1 MSQRPDSRLELQ
13 LERIEAE
20 LRRLG
25 LLKGPVQ
32 PAVAVSS
39 AFGMAEMPFEHW
51 LVKVFLPR
59 AYEAAGANSW
69 PARSQ
74 VGIAAIRNFDG
85 RDDYNALITLLC
97 EFDRAVEAYS
107 GCADV

>member
-1 MSQRPDSRLELQ
+1 MPNRNPQEHLEK
-13 LERIEAE
+13 IEAE

-25 LLKGPVQ
+25 LLTDPIQ
-32 PAVAVSS
+32 PTESVSS

-59 AYEAAGANSW
+59 AYQAADTKQW
-69 PARSQ
+69 PAKSQ

-85 RDDYNALITLLC
+85 QDEYANLVALLC
-97 EFDRAVEAYS
+97 EFDQIVETYS
-107 GCADV
+107 LQAHT

>member
-1 MSQRPDSRLELQ
+1 MTTRTPRDQ
-13 LERIEAE
+13 LKEIEAE

-25 LLKGPVQ
+25 LHVDPSQ
-32 PAVAVSS
+32 PAESVSS

-59 AYEAAGANSW
+59 AYEVLDTNAW
-69 PARSQ
+69 PSKSQ

-85 RDDYNALITLLC
+85 KDEFSVLVTLLC
-97 EFDRAVEAYS
+97 EFDRIAEAS
-107 GCADV
+107 SRQAHA

>member
-1 MSQRPDSRLELQ
+1 MIARNPREHLEK
-13 LERIEAE
+13 IEAE
-20 LRRLG
+20 LRRLD
-25 LLKGPVQ
+25 LLAGAIQ
-32 PAVAVSS
+32 PAAIVSS

-59 AYEAAGANSW
+59 AYAASDKNQW

-85 RDDYNALITLLC
+85 QDEYEPLITLLC
-97 EFDRAVEAYS
+97 EFDRIAEACS
-107 GCADV
+107 RRARA